1 MTDDHKWLLGVGAAI
16 VGVIITAALWL
27 HGKTRADMNAMETR
41 LNDAITAIGQD
52 IDRRD
57 DRIRNAE
64 VAAAANEALATVA
77 VRIALNPSDQM
88 RLAWTDSPAEDE
100 QAQTD

>member
-16 VGVIITAALWL
+16 VGVIITAVMWL
-27 HGKTRADMNAMETR
+27 HGNIRADMQAMETR
-41 LNDAITAIGQD
+41 LNDAITAIGRD
-52 IDRRD
+52 INRHD
-57 DRIRNAE
+57 DRIGKAE

-100 QAQTD
+100 QASTD